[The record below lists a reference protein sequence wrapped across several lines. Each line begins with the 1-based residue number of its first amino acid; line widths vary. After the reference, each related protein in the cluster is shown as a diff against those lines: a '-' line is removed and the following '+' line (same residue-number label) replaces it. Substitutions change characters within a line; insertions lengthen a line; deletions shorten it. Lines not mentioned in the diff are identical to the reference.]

1 MNSARDI
8 ISYAEEHNIQLS
20 ARNGQLIL
28 NASKEVLTDDFLQK
42 AKTYKPELL
51 KALEDRRTHVQKLI
65 SSACRG
71 LEITPQQLTALCTEE
86 DLEDIRTGATSVET
100 LRAYAASFAD
110 GIRTRRIAF
119 HPKSQ
124 ELIRH
129 N

>member
-71 LEITPQQLTALCTEE
+71 LEITPNNSQHSVPKR
-86 DLEDIRTGATSVET
+86 IWKTSVRGQLPSKHYERMQQV
-100 LRAYAASFAD
+100 LQMVFAP
-110 GIRTRRIAF
+110 GG
-119 HPKSQ
+119 
-124 ELIRH
+124 
-129 N
+129 